1 MQTLD
6 VGFLVGALD
15 VGFGVEVLFVLSGVR
30 LSFEVQRTLW
40 CAVGGGSLR
49 RPFALLEVLQQVA
62 V

>member
-1 MQTLD
+1 M
-6 VGFLVGALD
+6 GALD